1 MRAGVSIPSV
11 VGGHHILHLLSL
23 LKKGALEKENLPLSV
38 QYPADVIIIISLLL
52 FMTGG
57 RRDSAR
63 VQGHAHAVPSL
74 MNAKGSSLHGLLDE
88 GFNSLR
94 RDFSL
99 KKPGYEQL

>member
-1 MRAGVSIPSV
+1 M
-11 VGGHHILHLLSL
+11 
-23 LKKGALEKENLPLSV
+23 
-38 QYPADVIIIISLLL
+38 QYPAGVVIIISLLL

-74 MNAKGSSLHGLLDE
+74 MNAKGSSLHGLLYK
-88 GFNSLR
+88 GLNSLS

-99 KKPGYEQL
+99 KKPGYEKL